1 MTRAARTKNAVA
13 GHRPGAAAG
22 ARVGAMNARGVF
34 HSVGEF
40 GERAPRAMRPSWPDA
55 LEARASLEDDDE
67 ATLLYNPAR
76 AVTTKR
82 TSRPARPV
90 ISAEVA
96 IPKAPRAPALTLES
110 VPARAPAPTE
120 STPALTFDAES
131 GEYLARAATT
141 VRPPAFAS
149 RKESKL
155 PFFAGGA
162 LALAAG
168 ALVVLLA
175 GGGKKSYPSEWHVGA
190 AAQPIAAN
198 TNLAPVVQ
206 APAPVEPVYME
217 PVQAPVAV
225 VAPVVVAPVVV
236 APEQEPA
243 VTPTPKST
251 PVAKSAP
258 VVVKSEPVAKSAPVA
273 APVAKAEPVKPAKA
287 EPAPE
292 PVAKKGKKGNAGDEE
307 VSNAREAASEAGAL
321 LGDSL

>member
-1 MTRAARTKNAVA
+1 
-13 GHRPGAAAG
+13 
-22 ARVGAMNARGVF
+22 
-34 HSVGEF
+34 
-40 GERAPRAMRPSWPDA
+40 MRPSWPDA

-206 APAPVEPVYME
+206 APAPVEPVYVE
-217 PVQAPVAV
+217 PVQAPVA
-225 VAPVVVAPVVV
+225 VVAPVVV

-251 PVAKSAP
+251 QAVVAAP
-258 VVVKSEPVAKSAPVA
+258 VVVKSEPVAKS